1 MAGGK
6 ISGLHVRATAPA
18 PANAG
23 ATEPQQTPEPQ
34 QPGGRR
40 VARSAELEG
49 LAALPSPQAPASPVS
64 AGQMRR
70 APLPLPAPAAE
81 VPLEPLPA
89 PAAEAPLDAAAIA
102 EKKAV
107 ETALKRGSIWE
118 KLGGGAEMTA
128 VKQLKLARD
137 GLVSAKAGVAALDQL
152 TKHAVVDEAD
162 EARAQLMG
170 YLAMAAIS
178 GIETYKRVLKAAW
191 KLECPQP
198 RHASAQRE
206 RVSGPAFLRQQ
217 AGLDDMAAI
226 FDELKGYR
234 GALDDYMRLCQ
245 APSTPSET
253 RVSMEAILPAVV
265 SSRAIQNEAV
275 RLASAVV
282 VADSSGRL
290 SRLAKHVTWP
300 EFQQRVGELKAA
312 ASHGGEALSEAIG
325 YLEVA
330 ADEGVLH
337 MGGALTQHLTPEK
350 LAECKATAVE
360 YGEGLHRVGVRLC
373 LDAAARLEMDD
384 TSDLWRAMLDVAHGI
399 SAYRTCLQVLCD
411 SVSTGK
417 APSRARSKTK
427 GQAASPAQEPSS
439 ARLAEAPGASRK
451 PRGKGNRSAGSTS
464 AAGKAS
470 AARDRRTGAQKHAD
484 TVLNGF
490 PVDLKTARQLSGD
503 IDQIAAALDQDVGE
517 IEAARRN
524 PRYNAV
530 QAADAIRGLARKWFG
545 EAERLSEAQTSL
557 PRTDARNGQL
567 ADRLQALE
575 LIHQRLDIQE
585 ADEIKRDALPW
596 DQHLERLL
604 QRGEIAHVSAPI
616 RLPSEGDIGPQGTLF
631 EMRIQPKPCSNE
643 EPVAPWFLHLHTS
656 ELASAEGL
664 HTLESDKFKA
674 VHMKTSQEKNLGRTW
689 EMLMRARG
697 RFDAKVHRAPIGHAL
712 RDELFARVQVESASG
727 RAVADPARA
736 H

>member
-1 MAGGK
+1 MARGK

-23 ATEPQQTPEPQ
+23 VPEPQQTPEPQ

-81 VPLEPLPA
+81 VPLEPLSA
-89 PAAEAPLDAAAIA
+89 PAAEVSLEAAIIA

-107 ETALKRGSIWE
+107 ETALKRGAIWQ
-118 KLGGGAEMTA
+118 KLGGGAEMTP
-128 VKQLKLARD
+128 VRQLKLAHD
-137 GLVSAKAGVAALDQL
+137 GLVSAKAGLAALDPL

-178 GIETYKRVLKAAW
+178 GIETYKHVLNEAL
-191 KLECPQP
+191 KLERPQS

-206 RVSGPAFLRQQ
+206 SVSGPAFLRQQ
-217 AGLDDMAAI
+217 ASLDDMAAI

-234 GALDDYMRLCQ
+234 DALDDYMRLCQ
-245 APSTPSET
+245 APSTPSAT
-253 RVSMEAILPAVV
+253 RVSMEAILPVV
-265 SSRAIQNEAV
+265 LSSRAVQNEAV

-282 VADSSGRL
+282 IADSSGRL
-290 SRLAKHVTWP
+290 IRLAKQVTWP
-300 EFQQRVGELKAA
+300 EFQQRVGELKVA
-312 ASHGGEALSEAIG
+312 ASHGGEALSDAIG
-325 YLEVA
+325 YLDVA
-330 ADEGVLH
+330 ADVGARH
-337 MGGALTQHLTPEK
+337 AGGALTQHLTPEK
-350 LAECKATAVE
+350 LAEYKAMAAA

-399 SAYRTCLQVLCD
+399 SAYRTSLQALCD

-439 ARLAEAPGASRK
+439 ARLAEASGASRK

-470 AARDRRTGAQKHAD
+470 AARDMRTGAQKHAD
-484 TVLNGF
+484 TLLNGF
-490 PVDLKTARQLSGD
+490 PVDLKTARQLNGD
-503 IDQIAAALDQDVGE
+503 IDQIAAALDQDVCE
-517 IEAARRN
+517 IEAARKN
-524 PRYNAV
+524 PRYTAV
-530 QAADAIRGLARKWFG
+530 QAADAIRELARKWFG
-545 EAERLSEAQTSL
+545 EAERLSEAQTPL
-557 PRTDARNGQL
+557 PCTDARSGQL

-604 QRGEIAHVSAPI
+604 QRGEIEHVSAPI
-616 RLPSEGDIGPQGTLF
+616 RLPSEGDIGHQGTLF

-643 EPVAPWFLHLHTS
+643 EQVAPWFLHLHTS
-656 ELASAEGL
+656 ELVSAEGL

-697 RFDAKVHRAPIGHAL
+697 WFDAKVHRAPIGHAL